1 MQSFCAEAV
10 DFPRSRRL
18 RAFVWGS
25 VFLTPAVTHLVME
38 TAGPGWSVYLV
49 DLSGLTHAVLYTSLL
64 MIFALSLRP
73 SQEPIVTRFAR
84 RIHGEVPGEVAMHG
98 RDATIAWCMFF
109 AGQLLVSATLISL
122 ASRNTWS
129 LFVNVLDWPLLLTM
143 FVFDYLWRRLRFP
156 HRHHISLIM
165 TLRSFARRDVLLSRD
180 R

>member
-1 MQSFCAEAV
+1 MSV
-10 DFPRSRRL
+10 SRSRPL

-25 VFLTPAVTHLVME
+25 VLLAPAVTHLVLE
-38 TAGPGWSVYLV
+38 TAGAGWSLYLV
-49 DLSGLTHAVLYTSLL
+49 DLSGLTHTILYTSLL
-64 MIFALSLRP
+64 MIFALSLRS

-84 RIHGEVPGEVAMHG
+84 RIHGEVPSEVAMHG
-98 RDATIAWCMFF
+98 RDATIAWCIFF

-129 LFVNVLDWPLLLTM
+129 LFVNVLDWPLLFAM

-156 HRHHISLIM
+156 HRRHIGLI
-165 TLRSFARRDVLLSRD
+165 TSLRSFTRRDVLLSRD

>member
-1 MQSFCAEAV
+1 MNI
-10 DFPRSRRL
+10 PRSRPL
-18 RAFVWGS
+18 RVLVWGS
-25 VFLTPAVTHLVME
+25 VLLAPAVTHLLLE
-38 TAGPGWSVYLV
+38 TAGSGWSVYLV

-64 MIFALSLRP
+64 TIFALSLRRG
-73 SQEPIVTRFAR
+73 QEPMVTRFAR

-98 RDATIAWCMFF
+98 RHATIAWCMFF

-156 HRHHISLIM
+156 HRRHVGVVT
-165 TLRSFARRDVLLSRD
+165 TLRTFARRDVLLSHD